1 MIILVK
7 AGDDTSLHVS
17 VSEIIH
23 KLGWEVRIGQVMKT
37 GLPSLDRVGVEVC
50 HGLANCLFYADFI
63 GPAP

>member
-1 MIILVK
+1 MIILVT

-17 VSEIIH
+17 VSEIIN

-50 HGLANCLFYADFI
+50 HSLERCLFYAGFI